1 MKGNITR
8 NRRITAAKEDRPRNR
23 ILAEGRI
30 TEEFS
35 FHKRTGGVNL
45 YTTTLCV
52 YRNTGTEYNLPLL
65 VPQKLIPLRG
75 SNAGRLVLL
84 QGEVRSYNYFD
95 GISDHTAMRVY
106 ALRMKRADILCAYPG
121 CDQVFLDG
129 YVCKEPSYYS
139 MPGHKEVTSLIL
151 AVPRYYERAD
161 YIPLV
166 FQNERAAEA
175 ARIHT
180 GTRLLV
186 RGELISRIY
195 RKYDSPASSRLMTT
209 YEVFVTGAQKI
220 EEASPDAVTADRTP
234 LPAPQNA
241 AGSL

>member
-1 MKGNITR
+1 MNGSMTR

-30 TEEFS
+30 TEEFQ
-35 FHKRTGGVNL
+35 FHKRAGGVNL

-52 YRNTGTEYNLPLL
+52 YRNPGTEYSLPLL

-75 SNAGRLVLL
+75 SNAGRFVRLE
-84 QGEVRSYNYFD
+84 GEVRSYNYFD
-95 GISDHTAMRVY
+95 GVSDHTAMRVY
-106 ALRMKRADILCAYPG
+106 ALHMKRTDILRAYPG

-151 AVPRYYERAD
+151 AVPRYYERSD

-175 ARIHT
+175 ARIRT

-186 RGELISRIY
+186 RGELVSRVY
-195 RKYDSPASSRLMTT
+195 RKHSSPSSALMTT
-209 YEVFVTGAQKI
+209 YEVFVTGARMM
-220 EEASPDAVTADRTP
+220 EEAVQKTVTADRTP
-234 LPAPQNA
+234 LQALQNA
-241 AGSL
+241 EASL

>member
-75 SNAGRLVLL
+75 SNAGRLVRL

-209 YEVFVTGAQKI
+209 YEVFVTGAQKM

-234 LPAPQNA
+234 LPVPQNA